1 MSPPQGV
8 HSPVILPQS
17 HAEVQKEGISRCS
30 LAYFSFQTPMDHEQ
44 ALKSENASSSPSS
57 VTSYVTLGTYSLR
70 VLSFLTRQLKLKLV
84 FLSGQDGVHLGHQSH
99 LPSPPP

>member
-1 MSPPQGV
+1 MSPPKGV

-30 LAYFSFQTPMDHEQ
+30 LAYFSFQTPLDHEL
-44 ALKSENASSSPSS
+44 ALKSENTSSSPSS